1 MNGKKER
8 ENEKSVGEREG
19 KELWGEWENNEGE
32 RGRKVKGRWVAEKG
46 ERENTQKWNEMQEGM
61 K

>member
-32 RGRKVKGRWVAEKG
+32 RGRKVKGR
-46 ERENTQKWNEMQEGM
+46 
-61 K
+61 